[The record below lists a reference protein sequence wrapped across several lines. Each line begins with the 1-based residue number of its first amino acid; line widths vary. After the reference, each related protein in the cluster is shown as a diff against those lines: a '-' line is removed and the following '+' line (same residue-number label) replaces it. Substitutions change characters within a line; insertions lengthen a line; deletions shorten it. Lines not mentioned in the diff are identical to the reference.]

1 MTPAEDQTGTPWTQR
16 PERSNLAILRLMV
29 WISLRLGRKVA
40 RVVLYGI
47 AAYFLVFAPASRRA
61 SRAYLARALGHAA
74 RLADGFRHVLAFATT
89 IHDRVYLLNERFD
102 LFDIEV
108 VGRDLVRTAMAGG
121 RGVLLMGAH
130 LGSFEVMRA
139 LGRQQIEHGVTML
152 MYEENARKVN
162 ATLAAI
168 NPAAMQDIIP
178 LGRVDSMLRAQE
190 KLDAGHVVGMLADRG
205 LGGDPTRELEFLGA
219 PAPFPLGPFRVA
231 AMLRRPVMFMTGLYL
246 GGNRYRVH
254 FEPLADF
261 SAVERGQRDA
271 AIAAAQQCYVER
283 LAHFCRAA
291 PYNWFNFFDFW
302 QEARK

>member
-1 MTPAEDQTGTPWTQR
+1 
-16 PERSNLAILRLMV
+16 
-29 WISLRLGRKVA
+29 
-40 RVVLYGI
+40 
-47 AAYFLVFAPASRRA
+47 
-61 SRAYLARALGHAA
+61 
-74 RLADGFRHVLAFATT
+74 
-89 IHDRVYLLNERFD
+89 
-102 LFDIEV
+102 
-108 VGRDLVRTAMAGG
+108 MANG

-139 LGRQQIEHGVTML
+139 LGRQHIDQGVIML

-178 LGRVDSMLRAQE
+178 LGRVDSMLLAQE
-190 KLDAGHVVGMLADRG
+190 KLDAGHLVGMLADRG
-205 LGGDPTRELEFLGA
+205 LGGDPMRELEFLGA
-219 PAPFPLGPFRVA
+219 PASFPLGPFRVA
-231 AMLRRPVMFMTGLYL
+231 AMLKRPVMFMTGLYL

-261 SAVERGQRDA
+261 SDVERGQRDA

-291 PYNWFNFFDFW
+291 PYNWFNFFDYW
-302 QEARK
+302 HGTPK